1 MTNRVGQKRA
11 GQKRIGWTRALVA
24 TVAMAAL
31 AAGCTGTE
39 RIADPGPPGPVE
51 LGDIRLVAFDSCD
64 GLLDW
69 FRTEAAAR
77 VGPYGLD
84 QGVMQLTDGAEF
96 AGPSR
101 ALQNG
106 TATQDSTTSAE
117 AASADDA
124 TSTTNT
130 QEPGIGEPDLTWTDG
145 ERLVTVVNGTLQIV
159 DLSAGSVTATVDLQ
173 GDESG
178 GSPIGL
184 LVAGEHAV
192 VIQQGWAAAED
203 PGMRNGTFV
212 DRIVPAGTS
221 QTRLTR
227 VDLGADPAVVGEV
240 AVDGDH
246 VDARM
251 VDGVVRAVVR
261 SAPAQLGWVYP
272 SGNSDASIRRA
283 EEANREVATTSTLTD
298 WLPSMTVS
306 SGGTMSERATAV
318 DCASVEHPAQFGGFD
333 VVTVVG
339 LDLAAGATQPLP
351 SAAVVA
357 GAGTVYAS
365 ADHLYVTTTSYPDAV
380 SSGGMPQPLVAE
392 AEAEGTTDGESASP
406 DTSTP
411 TTSTPDTSTP
421 TTSTPDTNTPTTS
434 TPDTTTPDP
443 STPETTSPD
452 TIPLPEPDEVRTDVH
467 AFTLPAD
474 AAAAY
479 EASGSVP
486 GQLLNQFALS
496 QHEGD
501 LRVATTTTP
510 MNCCIEPMPMLE
522 DGSSSSATPVEV
534 SQSLVTVLRRSG
546 DELATIGQVSGLGPT
561 EQIRG
566 VRFAGPLAY
575 VVTFRQTDPL
585 YVVDLHDPTAPRA
598 AGELKIP
605 GFSSYL
611 QVVGDGRVL
620 GLGQDATETG
630 RTTGFQESLFDVTDP
645 SNPQRLANLVVPD
658 AMSLAE
664 DDHHAVLWWEPERLL
679 AVPVTSWS
687 ADAIAS
693 DPDSPTSNGP
703 SSIVLVTR
711 VTDTA
716 IEQVGSISHPSA
728 PSTGGGSSPCPP
740 NANCVMP
747 IEPGGGGGEW
757 TPQIVRTLVAD
768 GRLVTVSSA
777 GVKVSDL
784 ATLADLAWIP
794 LV

>member
-365 ADHLYVTTTSYPDAV
+365 ADHLYVTTTRYPDTT
-380 SSGGMPQPLVAE
+380 SSGGMPEPLVAE
-392 AEAEGTTDGESASP
+392 AEAEGTTGDDPTSP

-411 TTSTPDTSTP
+411 ESTPDSTP
-421 TTSTPDTNTPTTS
+421 TTTT
-434 TPDTTTPDP
+434 TDTTTPDTTNP
-443 STPETTSPD
+443 DPTAPEPTTPD
-452 TIPLPEPDEVRTDVH
+452 TLPPPESDELRTDVH

-510 MNCCIEPMPMLE
+510 TWSGPVPVPE
-522 DGSSSSATPVEV
+522 DGSTSSAEPVDV

-611 QVVGDGRVL
+611 QVIGDGRVL

-630 RTTGFQESLFDVTDP
+630 RTTGFQESLFEVTDP

-664 DDHHAVLWWEPERLL
+664 ADHHAVLWWSPDRLL
-679 AVPVTSWS
+679 AVPVTSWG
-687 ADAIAS
+687 ADGIAS

-703 SSIVLVTR
+703 SNVVLVTR

-728 PSTGGGSSPCPP
+728 PSAGGGSSPCPP

-747 IEPGGGGGEW
+747 IGPGAGDGEW
-757 TPQIVRTLVAD
+757 SPQIVRTLVAD

-784 ATLADLAWIP
+784 ATLADLTWIP